1 MSFKSIGCETADGAF
16 ATRMNMKISTRFFL
30 SISTLL
36 ILTSIGL
43 GYISVRDER
52 LYRMNAVRTEA
63 GILANI
69 LATTFKYYHMGDQH
83 QRIGELI
90 HAVMPH
96 EQKDHDMRINL
107 YDRQGDLMDFS
118 FEHGIEKISSRQV
131 RKLDEVLTG
140 TREVFFTDAQ
150 LEYYAVVRPIRNSA
164 GELQGAVEVVFSL
177 DKINKTLS
185 GLVRKFV
192 IFILLTAFLLG
203 ILIYLISRWSISQ
216 PIARLKEASEKL
228 GRGDLGLRI
237 EKSGARELDD
247 LIEEFNRMAYN
258 IEQQHAKREQLFTEK
273 ITLEKNLRHADKLAS
288 IGQLASGL
296 AHEIGTPL
304 NVISG
309 RGEYLLK
316 KMGAD
321 HPEAKNVTIVIR
333 QAERITKI
341 MQQLLAFARKP
352 AAHFASISLEKAAG
366 EAFSLCQLRQGETD
380 PQRVMELD
388 LEVQNLT
395 ADEDGLR
402 QLLVNLMLNS
412 FHALPSGGKIR
423 ITSRCDREDE
433 KESIVTY
440 EDNGPG
446 VPQDKKDRIFD
457 PFFTTKDV
465 GEGTGLGLFIVANI
479 VQEHQGRVELDYD
492 FTGGAR
498 FVIHFPSSVAGTNR
512 QTEES

>member
-1 MSFKSIGCETADGAF
+1 
-16 ATRMNMKISTRFFL
+16 MKISTRFFL
-30 SISTLL
+30 YISTLL

-43 GYISVRDER
+43 GYLSVRDER
-52 LYRMNAVRTEA
+52 LYRMNAVKTEA

-96 EQKDHDMRINL
+96 EQKGHDMRINL
-107 YDRQGDLMDFS
+107 YDRQGNLTDFS
-118 FEHGIEKISSRQV
+118 FEHGIKKNSSRPI
-131 RKLDEVLTG
+131 KGLDERLTS
-140 TREVFFTDAQ
+140 TREVFFTDGN
-150 LEYYAVVRPIRNSA
+150 LKYYAVVRPIRNST

-177 DKINKTLS
+177 DVINKTLS

-203 ILIYLISRWSISQ
+203 ILIYLISRWSISL

-237 EKSGARELDD
+237 EKSGAKELDD

-258 IEQQHAKREQLFTEK
+258 IEQQHTKREQLFTEK
-273 ITLEKNLRHADKLAS
+273 ITLEKTLRHTDKLAS

-316 KMGAD
+316 KMGVD
-321 HPEAKNVTIVIR
+321 HPEAKNVNIIIR
-333 QAERITKI
+333 QSERITKT

-352 AAHFASISLEKAAG
+352 AAQFEAVTLEKVAN
-366 EAFSLCQLRQGETD
+366 EAFSLCQLRQRKTH
-380 PQRVMELD
+380 PQIVLELD
-388 LEVQNLT
+388 LEVRNLI
-395 ADEDGLR
+395 ADEDGVR
-402 QLLVNLMLNS
+402 QLFVNLMMNS
-412 FHALPSGGKIR
+412 FHALPEGGKIR
-423 ITSRCDREDE
+423 ITSRCDQENE
-433 KESIVTY
+433 KGCIITY
-440 EDNGPG
+440 EDNGSG
-446 VPQDKKDRIFD
+446 VPPEKKERIFD

-465 GEGTGLGLFIVANI
+465 GEGTGLGLFIVVNI
-479 VQEHQGRVELDYD
+479 VEEHQGRIELDYD
-492 FTGGAR
+492 FIGGAR
-498 FVIHFPSSVAGTNR
+498 FVINFPHVPLPVNHQTDELSV
-512 QTEES
+512 EV